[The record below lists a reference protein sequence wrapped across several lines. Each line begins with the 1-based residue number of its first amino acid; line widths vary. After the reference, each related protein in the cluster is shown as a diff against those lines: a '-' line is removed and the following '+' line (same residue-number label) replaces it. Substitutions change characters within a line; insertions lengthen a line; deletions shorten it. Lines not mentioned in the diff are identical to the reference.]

1 MTIAVCVMCGSM
13 KFGALT
19 RCPACNRHPQTD
31 DDLLYS
37 YVFTDHYLA
46 VDQLKEISQSM
57 LDGAPRPSLPPD
69 QEEKFRKAFVPSS
82 AAASTDR
89 ESGGGSA

>member
-1 MTIAVCVMCGSM
+1 M

-19 RCPACNRHPQTD
+19 RCKACNRHPETD
-31 DDLLYS
+31 DDRLYS
-37 YVFTDHYLA
+37 YVLTDHYLD

-57 LDGAPRPSLPPD
+57 LNGAPRPSLPPD

-82 AAASTDR
+82 AATSTDGN
-89 ESGGGSA
+89 SG

>member
-19 RCPACNRHPQTD
+19 PCPACNRQPETD
-31 DDLLYS
+31 DDFLYS
-37 YVFTDHYLA
+37 FVFTDHYLTTEK
-46 VDQLKEISQSM
+46 LKEISQSM

-82 AAASTDR
+82 AATSTDGN
-89 ESGGGSA
+89 SG

>member
-1 MTIAVCVMCGSM
+1 M

-31 DDLLYS
+31 DDFLYS
-37 YVFTDHYLA
+37 LVLTDHYLTA
-46 VDQLKEISQSM
+46 EKLKEISQSM

-69 QEEKFRKAFVPSS
+69 QEEKFRKALVPSS
-82 AAASTDR
+82 AASTD
-89 ESGGGSA
+89 EGSR